1 MSTISDEIGSLVQH
15 VKDIAANFGH
25 LLTGQAREEFGKL
38 EQQAGALH
46 DVVKADVEQDAADV
60 AADVR
65 SDEQAAQTA
74 TSAPATPV
82 TPSVPMTSAPSEPA
96 TSEPTAP
103 TGY

>member
-15 VKDIAANFGH
+15 VKDIAVNFGH
-25 LLTGQAREEFGKL
+25 LFSGQAREEFGKL
-38 EQQAGALH
+38 EQQASAVH
-46 DVVKADVEQDAADV
+46 DLVKADVEQDAADV

-65 SDEQAAQTA
+65 SDEAAAQTA

-82 TPSVPMTSAPSEPA
+82 TPSVPTTSAPSQPA
-96 TSEPTAP
+96 ANEPTAP